1 MKREITVNTTSVY
14 DARALAQ
21 LVGKANEFTS
31 KIMMDMESRCINVK
45 SIMGVMGL
53 GLGQSRQK
61 YMNIPEPQNDFIFAI
76 LAEEFGLLAW

>member
-21 LVGKANEFTS
+21 LVGIANEYS
-31 KIMMDMESRCINVK
+31 SRIMIDMEKRCINVK

-53 GLGQSRQK
+53 GLDVGKTVTIEAEGEDEAEAVS
-61 YMNIPEPQNDFIFAI
+61 AI
-76 LAEEFGLLAW
+76 EEFLTK

>member
-21 LVGKANEFTS
+21 LVGLANDYSS
-31 KIMMDMESRCINVK
+31 KITIDMNGRCINVK

-53 GLGQSRQK
+53 GLDVGK
-61 YMNIPEPQNDFIFAI
+61 TVVVEAEGEDDVAAI
-76 LAEEFGLLAW
+76 SAIEEFLTK

>member
-21 LVGKANEFTS
+21 LVGIANEYS
-31 KIMMDMESRCINVK
+31 SQIMIDMEKRCINVK

-53 GLGQSRQK
+53 GLDVGKTVTIEAEGEDEAEAVS
-61 YMNIPEPQNDFIFAI
+61 AI
-76 LAEEFGLLAW
+76 EEFLTK

>member
-21 LVGKANEFTS
+21 LVGIANEYS
-31 KIMMDMESRCINVK
+31 SRIMIDMDQCCINVK

-53 GLGQSRQK
+53 GLDVGKAVIIEAEGEDEAEAVS
-61 YMNIPEPQNDFIFAI
+61 AI
-76 LAEEFGLLAW
+76 EEFLTK